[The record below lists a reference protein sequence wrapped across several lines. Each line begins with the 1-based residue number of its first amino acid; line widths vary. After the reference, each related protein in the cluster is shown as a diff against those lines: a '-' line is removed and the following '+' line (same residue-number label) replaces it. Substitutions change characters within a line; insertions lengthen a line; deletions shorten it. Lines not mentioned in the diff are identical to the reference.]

1 METLNTLMR
10 CVPDDKEELREEI
23 EDWVERFDHAMV
35 SSPSNSE
42 LNWANTGL
50 HSVG

>member
-1 METLNTLMR
+1 METLDALTR
-10 CVPDDKEELREEI
+10 CVPNDKEELQEEI

-42 LNWANTGL
+42 SKWLTWAYIR
-50 HSVG
+50 